1 MARIASKIVP
11 ALTGV
16 TALVLGASPAGAAA
30 TPPDGGWHVNDQLL
44 STIKTTWTWGAV
56 VLTSIAV
63 INRVVRAQ
71 RRRSYAAAHSA
82 RTQHN
87 PLARRFT

>member
-1 MARIASKIVP
+1 MARIAAKVVP

-16 TALVLGASPAGAAA
+16 TTLVLGASPAGAASTSA
-30 TPPDGGWHVNDQLL
+30 DGRWYVNDELL
-44 STIKTTWTWGAV
+44 ASIKTTWLWGAV

-71 RRRSYAAAHSA
+71 RRRTYTAAHAA
-82 RTQHN
+82 RNQHN